1 MVETSASV
9 QGRAAAEDDRRNR
22 GRGSEN
28 VAYMAGLLS
37 LHGGQLGKTL
47 MVGERVLVGAARIR
61 KLALCWGP
69 GKAARLGMERS
80 VMS

>member
-1 MVETSASV
+1 MT
-9 QGRAAAEDDRRNR
+9 AEIEGEDPQI
-22 GRGSEN
+22 

-47 MVGERVLVGAARIR
+47 MAGERVLVGAAKIR